1 MQYTESEER
10 QKSFILEFSKL
21 GMDFY
26 SAAVA
31 AECSPALIDTLNN
44 DPQFQSDIEF
54 AVAMREK
61 ELLERL
67 NKTALLNANN
77 RGDTKAME
85 RLLEILNPDRYS
97 KTTKLAHQLGGGRGR
112 GKGSSPS
119 AIKIEFVGTEE
130 NGEEY

>member
-31 AECSPALIDTLNN
+31 AECSPAFIDTLES
-44 DPQFQSDIEF
+44 DAQFQSDIQF

-67 NKTALLNANN
+67 NKTAILNASSK
-77 RGDTKAME
+77 GDTKAME

-97 KTTKLAHQLGGGRGR
+97 KTTKLAHQIGSK
-112 GKGSSPS
+112 GKGKSPS
-119 AIKIEFVGTEE
+119 AIKIEFVGTEGD
-130 NGEEY
+130 GEDY